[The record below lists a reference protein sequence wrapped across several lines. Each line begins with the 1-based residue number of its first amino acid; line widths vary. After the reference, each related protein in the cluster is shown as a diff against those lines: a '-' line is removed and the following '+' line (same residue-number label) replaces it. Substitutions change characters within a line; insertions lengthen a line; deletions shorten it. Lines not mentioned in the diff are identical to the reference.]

1 MSLLSP
7 APLVPCC
14 SWLSPDTACLGGPAV
29 TVPFRFHLSPATW
42 ITTRSGSRRSL
53 PPAASGSSCTPSR
66 WGAGGIPA
74 ESEQLPH
81 CCIPTAPT
89 PSSCDGSSPRM
100 CPKTGC
106 RLAGWAGDPP
116 DKCWVPPGCVLG
128 CCAWSLYLSP
138 GSACLPLGRKQS
150 PAESDGLAA
159 GCETLQRKPVGFG
172 GEAASSQLTA
182 VERNPS
188 SLSLQ
193 KRRGGKSLDRDR
205 PRQTLPLFT
214 GSPGYGISI

>member
-1 MSLLSP
+1 MDP
-7 APLVPCC
+7 APECAPKQAAD
-14 SWLSPDTACLGGPAV
+14 WQGGLG
-29 TVPFRFHLSPATW
+29 T
-42 ITTRSGSRRSL
+42 
-53 PPAASGSSCTPSR
+53 
-66 WGAGGIPA
+66 
-74 ESEQLPH
+74 
-81 CCIPTAPT
+81 
-89 PSSCDGSSPRM
+89 
-100 CPKTGC
+100 
-106 RLAGWAGDPP
+106 PP
-116 DKCWVPPGCVLG
+116 DKCWVPPGCFLG

-138 GSACLPLGRKQS
+138 GSVCLPLGRKQS

-159 GCETLQRKPVGFG
+159 GCETLQRKQAGFG